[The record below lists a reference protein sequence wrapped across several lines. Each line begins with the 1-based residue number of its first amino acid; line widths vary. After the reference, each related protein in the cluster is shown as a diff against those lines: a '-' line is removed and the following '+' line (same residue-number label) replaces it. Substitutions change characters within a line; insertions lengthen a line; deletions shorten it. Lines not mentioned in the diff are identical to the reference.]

1 MQKKRSADEAFEGET
16 IRTQVRKATEKI
28 VMGGTAGII
37 SKTSCSP
44 LERVK
49 ILSQTGFSKSGAF
62 TLGKDVF
69 IKEGIFGFWRGNL
82 VNCIRVFPNKG
93 ILFATNDIY
102 KKLLVKKLDMDK
114 SSKMCG
120 FLSGS
125 LAGMTAVTFTYP
137 LDVIRTRKAG
147 ILGGTNPLYGSI
159 RGVSKQIYAKFGIKG
174 FFHGI
179 SVTILGAIPYEG
191 LKFGIYP
198 IIKAYLPEADSPQ
211 QDTKY
216 KLFAG
221 ALTGTTAAVFTYHFD
236 TVRRVRQVSGAS
248 NMSQYE
254 VGYLDLYKLLYREG
268 GFPRFYKGIV
278 VNIVRII
285 PNTALQFTVYETL
298 KEFMEYR

>member
-1 MQKKRSADEAFEGET
+1 MGKKRSADEAFSGET

-28 VMGGTAGII
+28 VMGGTAGVI
-37 SKTSCSP
+37 SKTCCSP

-49 ILSQTGFSKSGAF
+49 ILSQTGFSKSGAL

-82 VNCIRVFPNKG
+82 INCIRVFPNKG

-102 KKLLVKKLDMDK
+102 KKLIVKYLKLDK
-114 SSKMCG
+114 SSKSCG

-159 RGVSKQIYAKFGIKG
+159 LGVSKQIHEKNGLKG

-179 SVTILGAIPYEG
+179 SVTIIGAIPYEG

-198 IIKAYLPEADSPQ
+198 IIKAQMPQADNPQ

-221 ALTGTTAAVFTYHFD
+221 ALTGTTAGVATYHFD
-236 TVRRVRQVSGAS
+236 TIRRVRQVSGAS
-248 NMSQYE
+248 SMSQYE
-254 VGYLDLYKLLYREG
+254 VGYFDLYKLLYREG
-268 GFPRFYKGIV
+268 GLPRFYKGIF

-298 KEFMEYR
+298 KEFMEVR